1 MKPSDQGVKISENER
16 RKLNAYIRDNDA
28 RVRIGAEVILSL
40 ASGKTCK
47 EVAKERGVTTECI
60 YNWRTRYKT
69 RGIREVMRA
78 ASRSGYKK
86 AEVFMFVPDDS
97 LESTL
102 LNSNRLLGA

>member
-47 EVAKERGVTTECI
+47 EVAKERNVTTECI

-86 AEVFMFVPDDS
+86 DVFMFIPDGS
-97 LESTL
+97 LESNL
-102 LNSNRLLGA
+102 LNTNDII